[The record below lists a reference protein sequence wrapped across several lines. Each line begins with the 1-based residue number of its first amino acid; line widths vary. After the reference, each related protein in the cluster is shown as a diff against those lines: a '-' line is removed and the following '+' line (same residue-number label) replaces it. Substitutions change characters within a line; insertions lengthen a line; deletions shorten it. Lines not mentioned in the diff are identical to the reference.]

1 MIRGIIKIG
10 LLLLVGI
17 LVYNYFFGNTEEKA
31 QSKEIFSKVGE
42 LGKAGFALLKT
53 EKEKFDQGKYDDA
66 LEKVGGLFKSMKKR
80 AEDIQD
86 SGAIDKLLELERQR
100 KALEDKVS
108 ELDESDTLT
117 TKEKEDLKK
126 EWANMMKE
134 TETLMK
140 KLDEQK

>member
-17 LVYNYFFGNTEEKA
+17 LIYNYFFGNTEEKA

-66 LEKVGGLFKSMKKR
+66 LEKIGGLFKTMKKR
-80 AEDIQD
+80 AEDIND
-86 SGAIDKLLELERQR
+86 SGAVDKLLELERRR
-100 KALEDKVS
+100 KTLEEKVNS
-108 ELDESDTLT
+108 ETETDSLT
-117 TKEKEDLKK
+117 TKEKEDLRK
-126 EWANMMKE
+126 EWTKMMQE
-134 TETLMK
+134 TEALMK
-140 KLDEQK
+140 KLDEEK